1 MNLYIFAWDYRDEV
15 MILVVGAAAI
25 ALRKQMMAVL
35 KMFKKK

>member
-1 MNLYIFAWDYRDEV
+1 MNLYRVAWYYRYAV